1 MSTIDTTIEINADFA
16 QRVVITPDDYQW
28 EASPMP
34 GVDRMKLDRIGD
46 EIARATSL
54 VRYDPNSQF
63 SPHEHSGGEE
73 IFVLEG
79 VFGDEHGAYPAGTYI
94 RNPIGTKH
102 QPVIGSEG
110 ATIFVKLHQFHQQ
123 DHSQFAINTKTQ
135 AWYPGLVDGL
145 SVMPLHQF
153 EEEHIALVQW
163 APNTQFQPHRH
174 WGGEEILVLKGTF
187 YDEHGVYPTGS
198 WLRSPHLSQHTP
210 YTKDDGAL
218 IYVKTGHLLQ

>member
-1 MSTIDTTIEINADFA
+1 MSGINTLIEINADFA
-16 QRVVITPDDYQW
+16 KRVVITPDDYHW

-123 DHSQFAINTKTQ
+123 DHSQFTINTKTQ

-153 EEEHIALVQW
+153 EGEHIALVQW
-163 APNTQFQPHRH
+163 APNTQFQPHQH

-198 WLRSPHLSQHTP
+198 WLRSPHFSQHTP

-218 IYVKTGHLLQ
+218 IYVKTGHLPQ